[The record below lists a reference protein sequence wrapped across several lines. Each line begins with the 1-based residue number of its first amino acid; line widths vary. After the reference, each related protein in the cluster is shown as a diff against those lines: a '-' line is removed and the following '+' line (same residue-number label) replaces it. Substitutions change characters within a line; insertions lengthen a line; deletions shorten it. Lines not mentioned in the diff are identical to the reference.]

1 MPPQLPRERL
11 RPPRQAAAALAME
24 LAQFAK
30 RQRTDDGGRVQRISA
45 QTVQRI
51 CSDQVIIDLQSAL
64 KELIENALDSGAS
77 KIDVRLKEHGVEL
90 LEVADNGKGI
100 PVESRDGVALR
111 HHTSKLEE
119 FDDLQR
125 LRSFGFRG
133 EALNS
138 LATLATLSISTRT
151 KDDATGALLTFGA
164 DGSVAKSAP
173 VARDVGT
180 AVSVA
185 QLFGPFPVRRR
196 ELQRNA
202 TNEFRKMLATTQTY
216 AIICDSVRFTCV
228 NQLAKG
234 GRQVALQT
242 EGGRAGGGGMRASIA
257 SIFGAKQLSELQPVA
272 STSLPAEAEAEGEAA
287 VAPRFEV
294 EGFI

>member
-1 MPPQLPRERL
+1 
-11 RPPRQAAAALAME
+11 ME

-30 RQRTDDGGRVQRISA
+30 RQRTDGLEDDGGRVQRISA
-45 QTVQRI
+45 QAVQRI

-64 KELIENALDSGAS
+64 KELIENALDAGAS

-100 PVESRDGVALR
+100 PVASRAGVALR

-151 KDDATGALLTFGA
+151 KDDATGALLTFAA
-164 DGSVAKSAP
+164 DGGVAKSAP
-173 VARDVGT
+173 VARDTGT

-185 QLFGPFPVRRR
+185 QLF
-196 ELQRNA
+196 
-202 TNEFRKMLATTQTY
+202 
-216 AIICDSVRFTCV
+216 
-228 NQLAKG
+228 
-234 GRQVALQT
+234 
-242 EGGRAGGGGMRASIA
+242 
-257 SIFGAKQLSELQPVA
+257 
-272 STSLPAEAEAEGEAA
+272 
-287 VAPRFEV
+287 
-294 EGFI
+294 